1 MKFNFNN
8 KSVLPILFGVA
19 LILLVP
25 NLVLNILN
33 NEDKLKSKK
42 TTLSSTEVDSLFRLS
57 LRSFGLL
64 DDWIKETKSSKA
76 DYTYKV
82 KIPKDLSIPVIL
94 AGINSNFWESGVTI
108 NSVEKI
114 FSGRTILEI
123 KLEDEIKLRAD
134 FDYDKNIFRSAGT
147 AAFILENFEL
157 SSFEDSL
164 LLEIPEPFSPLLIP
178 STENLILSKFIIDKQ
193 KTYSL
198 LLNDDIPE
206 LKYKLKGSYSQ
217 NRLKGSLLSII
228 NDFSSA
234 TYFFIDDQS
243 DLFNSSVFS
252 YMKDELAKRKI
263 KIVKLSHLKK
273 LNFSEMN
280 VLISSFD
287 TFMKNAKEEESIT
300 FLISTDNF
308 RNLLPEIKRYR
319 KVGYKFV
326 HPSETKLEENI
337 NW

>member
-1 MKFNFNN
+1 MKFNLNK
-8 KSVLPILFGVA
+8 KSVLLVLFSTA
-19 LILLVP
+19 LVFLIA
-25 NLVLNILN
+25 NLVLNINDNEN
-33 NEDKLKSKK
+33 NLKSNK
-42 TTLSSTEVDSLFRLS
+42 TELSIAEIDSLFRLS
-57 LRSFGLL
+57 LRNFGLL
-64 DDWIKETKSSKA
+64 DDWIKESKSPKA
-76 DYTYKV
+76 DNSYKV

-94 AGINSNFWESGVTI
+94 AEINSNFWESGVTI

-206 LKYKLKGSYSQ
+206 LKYKLKDNYSQ

-252 YMKDELAKRKI
+252 YMKDELIKRKI
-263 KIVKLSHLKK
+263 KIVKLSYLQK
-273 LNFSEMN
+273 LNFNEMN
-280 VLISSFD
+280 LLISSFD
-287 TFMKNAKEEESIT
+287 TFMKNTEEGESIT
-300 FLISTDNF
+300 FLISAENF
-308 RNLLPEIKRYR
+308 GNLLPEIKRYR

-326 HPSETKLEENI
+326 HPSETKPEENI
-337 NW
+337 N

>member
-1 MKFNFNN
+1 MSF
-8 KSVLPILFGVA
+8 A
-19 LILLVP
+19 
-25 NLVLNILN
+25 NL
-33 NEDKLKSKK
+33 
-42 TTLSSTEVDSLFRLS
+42 THRLS

-64 DDWIKETKSSKA
+64 DDWIKETKSSKV

-134 FDYDKNIFRSAGT
+134 FDYDRNIFRSAGT

-193 KTYSL
+193 KNYSL

-206 LKYKLKGSYSQ
+206 LKYKLKDSYSQ

-243 DLFNSSVFS
+243 GLFNSSVFS
-252 YMKDELAKRKI
+252 YMKDELIKRKI
-263 KIVKLSHLKK
+263 KIR
-273 LNFSEMN
+273 F
-280 VLISSFD
+280 
-287 TFMKNAKEEESIT
+287 TFEGS
-300 FLISTDNF
+300 
-308 RNLLPEIKRYR
+308 
-319 KVGYKFV
+319 
-326 HPSETKLEENI
+326 
-337 NW
+337 

>member
-8 KSVLPILFGVA
+8 KSTLAILFGA
-19 LILLVP
+19 TLILLIP
-25 NLVLNILN
+25 NLVLNILS
-33 NEDKLKSKK
+33 NEDKLISKK
-42 TTLSSTEVDSLFRLS
+42 TNLSSTEIDSLFRLS

-94 AGINSNFWESGVTI
+94 TGINSNFWESGFTI
-108 NSVEKI
+108 NSVEKK

-123 KLEDEIKLRAD
+123 KLKDEIKLRAD
-134 FDYDKNIFRSAGT
+134 FDYDRNIFRSVST

-178 STENLILSKFIIDKQ
+178 STENLILSKFIIDKK

-206 LKYKLKGSYSQ
+206 LKYKLKDNYSQ

-252 YMKDELAKRKI
+252 YMKDELIKRKI
-263 KIVKLSHLKK
+263 KIVKLSYLQK
-273 LNFSEMN
+273 LNFNEMN
-280 VLISSFD
+280 LLISSFD
-287 TFMKNAKEEESIT
+287 TFMKNTEEGESIT
-300 FLISTDNF
+300 FLISAENF
-308 RNLLPEIKRYR
+308 ENLLPEIKRYR
-319 KVGYKFV
+319 KVGYRFV
-326 HPSETKLEENI
+326 HPSETKPEENI
-337 NW
+337 N